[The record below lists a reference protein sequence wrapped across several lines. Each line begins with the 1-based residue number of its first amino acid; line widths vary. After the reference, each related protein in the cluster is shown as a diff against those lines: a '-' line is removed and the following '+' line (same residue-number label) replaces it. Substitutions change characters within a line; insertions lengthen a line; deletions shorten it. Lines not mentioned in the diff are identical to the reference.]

1 MTAGGASGD
10 GLDRLAMAVLQP
22 GFEGTEPPAWL
33 LRALA
38 DGLGGVVLFARNVT
52 RAAPRTVDRT
62 GDRDDAGAGEAGGA
76 IGGPAD
82 AADGTRALVAA
93 LRRERPDV
101 IVAVDEEGGS
111 VTRLEAA
118 TGSSWPGNLALGV
131 ADDESL
137 TRRVGRQI
145 GRMVAAAGVTLD
157 YAPVVDVNA
166 DPRNP
171 VIGVRSFGSDPE
183 AVGRHGAAWIE
194 GLQSA
199 GVAACAKHFPGHGD
213 TVTDSHLALPAVR
226 ASREVIERR
235 DLPPFRA
242 AIAAGVRAVM
252 CGHLLVPAVGP
263 LPATLSR
270 AVLTGLLREE
280 MGFGGLVVTDAIEM
294 RAVAA
299 LHAPGEIAVR
309 ALAAGA
315 DAICVGVSSAGGE
328 SVYALRDAITA
339 AVREGRLKEDR
350 LAEAA
355 GRVRDLA
362 AWYDARADARAAA
375 AGDADEGLGLAAAT
389 AALRVTAGLTAATPA
404 EGPAVTGPTAP
415 TRPTAARPAIPST
428 PPPPATPAAFP
439 TTPYTPAG
447 VVGPGVLTRAPLVV
461 SMAARPSQAVGR
473 VTPLTLGQALEEI
486 LPGTVTAEAN
496 DEEAA
501 PDLLALLG
509 DTGRPLVI
517 AVHDAVRHAW
527 MRRLLEEALR
537 ARPDAVVVETGVPGT
552 PAGRLYL
559 ATHGN
564 STASARA
571 AARWLAGRPR

>member
-52 RAAPRTVDRT
+52 RAAPRAAPRAGGPGPADR
-62 GDRDDAGAGEAGGA
+62 AAGGA
-76 IGGPAD
+76 VPGAAGPAD
-82 AADGTRALVAA
+82 AGDGTRALVAA

-252 CGHLLVPAVGP
+252 CGHLLVPAVDV

-270 AVLTGLLREE
+270 TVLTGLLREE

-362 AWYDARADARAAA
+362 AWYDARADDRAAA
-375 AGDADEGLGLAAAT
+375 AGDADEDLGLAAAA
-389 AALRVTAGLTAATPA
+389 AALRVT
-404 EGPAVTGPTAP
+404 TGPTAATRAAPP
-415 TRPTAARPAIPST
+415 TPT
-428 PPPPATPAAFP
+428 TPAAP
-439 TTPYTPAG
+439 IEAAVG
-447 VVGPGVLTRAPLVV
+447 GIGERAGPGVLTRAPLVV

-473 VTPLTLGQALEEI
+473 VTPLTLGQALAEI
-486 LPGTVTAEAN
+486 LPGTVTAEVTDEVN
-496 DEEAA
+496 YEEAA
-501 PDLLALLG
+501 PGLLALLG

-564 STASARA
+564 SAASARA

>member
-1 MTAGGASGD
+1 MSGGPSD
-10 GLDRLAMAVLQP
+10 DLERMAMAVLQP
-22 GFEGTEPPAWL
+22 GFEGTEPPEWL
-33 LRALA
+33 RRALA
-38 DGLGGVVLFARNVT
+38 DGLGGVVLFARNI
-52 RAAPRTVDRT
+52 PRH
-62 GDRDDAGAGEAGGA
+62 
-76 IGGPAD
+76 
-82 AADGTRALVAA
+82 ADGLGAAAALVAE
-93 LRRERPDV
+93 LRRERSEV
-101 IVAVDEEGGS
+101 IVAVDEEGGA

-118 TGSSWPGNLALGV
+118 VGSSWPGNLALGV
-131 ADDESL
+131 ADEVAL
-137 TRRVGRQI
+137 TRRVARQI

-157 YAPVVDVNA
+157 YAPVLDVNA

-252 CGHLLVPAVGP
+252 CGHLLVPAVDV

-270 AVLTGLLREE
+270 EVVTGLLREE
-280 MGFGGLVVTDAIEM
+280 LGFGGLVVTDAIEM

-299 LHAPGEIAVR
+299 LYAPGEIAVR

-339 AVREGRLKEDR
+339 AVREGRLAEER

-362 AWYDARADARAAA
+362 AWYDAQAEARKAAA
-375 AGDADEGLGLAAAT
+375 RDADEGLGLAAAT
-389 AALRVTAGLTAATPA
+389 AALRATPA
-404 EGPAVTGPTAP
+404 QPQVSP
-415 TRPTAARPAIPST
+415 
-428 PPPPATPAAFP
+428 
-439 TTPYTPAG
+439 
-447 VVGPGVLTRAPLVV
+447 VLTRAPLVV
-461 SMAARPSQAVGR
+461 HLTARPSQAVGR
-473 VTPLTLGQALEEI
+473 ATPLKLGQAIGEI
-486 LPGTVTAEAN
+486 LPGTVTAEV
-496 DEEAA
+496 DDGGRL
-501 PDLLALLG
+501 PDLGETA
-509 DTGRPLVI
+509 RPLVI

-527 MRRLLEEALR
+527 MRRLLDEAL
-537 ARPDAVVVETGVPGT
+537 AVRPDAVVVETGVPGT

-571 AARWLAGRPR
+571 AARWLTGR

>member
-1 MTAGGASGD
+1 RDGAGTAPRGDGDGAGAAGGPGPVDRPVGGAGD
-10 GLDRLAMAVLQP
+10 G
-22 GFEGTEPPAWL
+22 
-33 LRALA
+33 
-38 DGLGGVVLFARNVT
+38 
-52 RAAPRTVDRT
+52 
-62 GDRDDAGAGEAGGA
+62 AG
-76 IGGPAD
+76 
-82 AADGTRALVAA
+82 DGTSALVAA

-101 IVAVDEEGGS
+101 VVAVDEEGGS

-171 VIGVRSFGSDPE
+171 IIGVRSFGSDPE

-226 ASREVIERR
+226 AAREVIERR

-252 CGHLLVPAVGP
+252 CGHLLVPAVDA

-299 LHAPGEIAVR
+299 LHDPGEIAVR

-315 DAICVGVSSAGGE
+315 DAICVGVSSARGE

-375 AGDADEGLGLAAAT
+375 AGDADEGLGLAAAA
-389 AALRVTAGLTAATPA
+389 AALRVTPGPT
-404 EGPAVTGPTAP
+404 GPAA
-415 TRPTAARPAIPST
+415 
-428 PPPPATPAAFP
+428 
-439 TTPYTPAG
+439 
-447 VVGPGVLTRAPLVV
+447 VGPGVLTRAPLVV
-461 SMAARPSQAVGR
+461 SMTARPSQAVGR
-473 VTPLTLGQALEEI
+473 VTPLTLGQALAEI
-486 LPGTVTAEAN
+486 LPGTTTAEVN
-496 DEEAA
+496 DEEDA
-501 PDLLALLG
+501 PGLLATLG

-571 AARWLAGRPR
+571 AARWLAGRSQ

>member
-1 MTAGGASGD
+1 MIGGE
-10 GLDRLAMAVLQP
+10 LDRMAMAVLQP

-33 LRALA
+33 RRALA
-38 DGLGGVVLFARNVT
+38 EGLGGVILFARNITRNVARDVT
-52 RAAPRTVDRT
+52 RNAAP
-62 GDRDDAGAGEAGGA
+62 DAPDAPDAVGGTA
-76 IGGPAD
+76 
-82 AADGTRALVAA
+82 ALVAE

-101 IVAVDEEGGS
+101 VVAVDEEGGA

-118 TGSSWPGNLALGV
+118 TGSSWPGNMALGV
-131 ADDESL
+131 AGDESL
-137 TRRVGRQI
+137 TRRVARQI
-145 GRMVAAAGVTLD
+145 GRMVAAAGITLD

-183 AVGRHGAAWIE
+183 EVGRHGVAWIE

-252 CGHLLVPAVGP
+252 CGHLLVPAVDE

-280 MGFGGLVVTDAIEM
+280 LGFDGLAVTDAIEM

-299 LHAPGEIAVR
+299 LHEPGEIAVR

-315 DAICVGVSSAGGE
+315 DAICVGVSSARGE
-328 SVYALRDAITA
+328 SVYALRDAITR
-339 AVREGRLKEDR
+339 AVREGRLAEER

-362 AWYDARADARAAA
+362 AWYDAQAEARAAA
-375 AGDADEGLGLAAAT
+375 ARDADEGLGLAAAT
-389 AALRVTAGLTAATPA
+389 AALRATPA
-404 EGPAVTGPTAP
+404 EQTAP
-415 TRPTAARPAIPST
+415 P
-428 PPPPATPAAFP
+428 
-439 TTPYTPAG
+439 
-447 VVGPGVLTRAPLVV
+447 LTKAPLVV
-461 SMAARPSQAVGR
+461 HLTARPSQAVGR
-473 VTPLTLGQALEEI
+473 ATPLKLGQAIEEI
-486 LPGTVTAEAN
+486 LPGTVTAEVH
-496 DEEAA
+496 DDGRL
-501 PDLLALLG
+501 PDLSETA
-509 DTGRPLVI
+509 RPLVI

-527 MRRLLEEALR
+527 MRRLLDDALR
-537 ARPDAVVVETGVPGT
+537 ARPDAVVVETGVPGP

-571 AARWLAGRPR
+571 AARQLTGAV

>member
-1 MTAGGASGD
+1 MSGE
-10 GLDRLAMAVLQP
+10 LDRMAMAVLQP

-33 LRALA
+33 RRALA
-38 DGLGGVVLFARNVT
+38 EGLGGVVLFARNVS
-52 RAAPRTVDRT
+52 
-62 GDRDDAGAGEAGGA
+62 RD
-76 IGGPAD
+76 
-82 AADGTRALVAA
+82 ADGLGGTAALAA
-93 LRRERPDV
+93 ELRRERPDV
-101 IVAVDEEGGS
+101 VVAVDEEGGA

-131 ADDESL
+131 AGDESL
-137 TRRVGRQI
+137 TRRVARQI

-183 AVGRHGAAWIE
+183 DVGRHGAAWIE

-213 TVTDSHLALPAVR
+213 TVTDSHLELPAVR

-252 CGHLLVPAVGP
+252 CGHLLVPAVDA

-270 AVLTGLLREE
+270 AVLTGLLRQEL
-280 MGFGGLVVTDAIEM
+280 GFEGLVVTDAIEM

-299 LHAPGEIAVR
+299 LHEPGEIAVR

-315 DAICVGVSSAGGE
+315 DAICVGVSSARGE
-328 SVYALRDAITA
+328 SVYALRDAISG
-339 AVREGRLKEDR
+339 AVREGRLAEER

-362 AWYDARADARAAA
+362 VWYDAQAGARAAVA
-375 AGDADEGLGLAAAT
+375 RDADEGLGLAAAT
-389 AALRVTAGLTAATPA
+389 AALRATPA
-404 EGPAVTGPTAP
+404 EKAP
-415 TRPTAARPAIPST
+415 PLSK
-428 PPPPATPAAFP
+428 
-439 TTPYTPAG
+439 
-447 VVGPGVLTRAPLVV
+447 APLVV
-461 SMAARPSQAVGR
+461 HLAARPSQAVGR
-473 VTPLTLGQALEEI
+473 AKPLKLGQAIEEI
-486 LPGTVTAEAN
+486 LPGTVTAEV
-496 DEEAA
+496 DDDGHL
-501 PDLLALLG
+501 PDLSE
-509 DTGRPLVI
+509 TGRPLVI

-527 MRRLLEEALR
+527 MRRLLDEALR
-537 ARPDAVVVETGVPGT
+537 ARPDAVVVETGVPGP

-571 AARWLAGRPR
+571 AAGWLTGGV

>member
-1 MTAGGASGD
+1 MSEGE
-10 GLDRLAMAVLQP
+10 LDRMAMAVLQP

-33 LRALA
+33 RRALA
-38 DGLGGVVLFARNVT
+38 EGLGGVVLFARNVAGLEGT
-52 RAAPRTVDRT
+52 AAL
-62 GDRDDAGAGEAGGA
+62 
-76 IGGPAD
+76 
-82 AADGTRALVAA
+82 AAE

-101 IVAVDEEGGS
+101 VVAVDEEGGS

-118 TGSSWPGNLALGV
+118 GGSSWPGNMALGV
-131 ADDESL
+131 AGDEAL
-137 TRRVGRQI
+137 TRRVARQI

-183 AVGRHGAAWIE
+183 EVGRHGAAWIE

-252 CGHLLVPAVGP
+252 CGHLLVPAVDA

-280 MGFGGLVVTDAIEM
+280 LGFEGLVVTDAIEM

-299 LHAPGEIAVR
+299 LHPPGEIAVR

-315 DAICVGVSSAGGE
+315 DAICVGVSSARGE
-328 SVYALRDAITA
+328 SVYALRDAITG
-339 AVREGRLKEDR
+339 AVREGRLAEER

-362 AWYDARADARAAA
+362 AWYDAQAEARKAVAR
-375 AGDADEGLGLAAAT
+375 DADEGLGLAAAT
-389 AALRVTAGLTAATPA
+389 AALRATPA
-404 EGPAVTGPTAP
+404 EPPGP
-415 TRPTAARPAIPST
+415 
-428 PPPPATPAAFP
+428 
-439 TTPYTPAG
+439 
-447 VVGPGVLTRAPLVV
+447 LTRAPLVV
-461 SMAARPSQAVGR
+461 HMAARPSQAVGR
-473 VTPLTLGQALEEI
+473 ATPLTLGEALGEL
-486 LPGTVTAEAN
+486 LPGTVTAQVHDDGRLPE
-496 DEEAA
+496 
-501 PDLLALLG
+501 LR
-509 DTGRPLVI
+509 DTGGPLVI

-537 ARPDAVVVETGVPGT
+537 ARPDAIVVETGVPGP

-559 ATHGN
+559 ATHGS

-571 AARWLAGRPR
+571 AARWLAGAV

>member
-1 MTAGGASGD
+1 MIGGE
-10 GLDRLAMAVLQP
+10 LDRMALAVLQP
-22 GFEGTEPPAWL
+22 GFEGTDPPAWL
-33 LRALA
+33 RRALA
-38 DGLGGVVLFARNVT
+38 EGLGGVVLFARNV
-52 RAAPRTVDRT
+52 
-62 GDRDDAGAGEAGGA
+62 AGL
-76 IGGPAD
+76 
-82 AADGTRALVAA
+82 DGTAALVAE

-101 IVAVDEEGGS
+101 VVAIDEEGGA

-131 ADDESL
+131 AGDESL
-137 TRRVGRQI
+137 TRRVARQI

-183 AVGRHGAAWIE
+183 EVGRHGAAWIE

-252 CGHLLVPAVGP
+252 CGHLLVPAVDA

-280 MGFGGLVVTDAIEM
+280 LGFDGLVVTDAIEM

-299 LHAPGEIAVR
+299 LHEPGEIAVR

-315 DAICVGVSSAGGE
+315 DAICVGVSSARGE
-328 SVYALRDAITA
+328 SVYALRDAITG
-339 AVREGRLKEDR
+339 AVREGRLAEER

-362 AWYDARADARAAA
+362 AWYDAQAGARAAVA
-375 AGDADEGLGLAAAT
+375 RDADEGLGLAAAT
-389 AALRVTAGLTAATPA
+389 AALRAIPA
-404 EGPAVTGPTAP
+404 EQAAP
-415 TRPTAARPAIPST
+415 
-428 PPPPATPAAFP
+428 
-439 TTPYTPAG
+439 
-447 VVGPGVLTRAPLVV
+447 LTKAPLVV
-461 SMAARPSQAVGR
+461 HLAARPSQAVGR
-473 VTPLTLGQALEEI
+473 ATPLKLGRAIEEI
-486 LPGTVTAEAN
+486 LPGTVTAEV
-496 DEEAA
+496 DDDGRL
-501 PDLLALLG
+501 PDLSEA
-509 DTGRPLVI
+509 GRPLVI
-517 AVHDAVRHAW
+517 AVHDAGRHAW
-527 MRRLLEEALR
+527 MRRLLDDALR
-537 ARPDAVVVETGVPGT
+537 ARPDAVVVETGVPGP

-571 AARWLAGRPR
+571 AARWLTGAV